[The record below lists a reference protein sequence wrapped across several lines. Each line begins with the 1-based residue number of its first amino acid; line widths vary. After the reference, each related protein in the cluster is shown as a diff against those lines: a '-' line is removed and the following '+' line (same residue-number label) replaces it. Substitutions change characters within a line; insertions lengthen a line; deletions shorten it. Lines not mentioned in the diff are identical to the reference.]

1 MRSMRNQ
8 IQVDDVI
15 LYILYHKVN
24 KQYVIHHASCRNSS
38 FDVHLAISY

>member
-15 LYILYHKVN
+15 LYHKVN
-24 KQYVIHHASCRNSS
+24 KQQVIHHASCRNSS
-38 FDVHLAISY
+38 FDVHLAISN